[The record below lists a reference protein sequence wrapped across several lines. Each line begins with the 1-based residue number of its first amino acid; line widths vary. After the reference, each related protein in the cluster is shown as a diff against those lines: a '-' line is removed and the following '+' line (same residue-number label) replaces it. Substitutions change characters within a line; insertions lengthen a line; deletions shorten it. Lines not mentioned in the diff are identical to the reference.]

1 VSSGQESHSWSAPPT
16 RGHRVPPESVLIVR
30 DPAAGLHG
38 LFLLA
43 ISFLPDFVLVLP
55 IKASDLQPVFI
66 LQPKEHARD
75 SVIWALGSGY

>member
-1 VSSGQESHSWSAPPT
+1 
-16 RGHRVPPESVLIVR
+16 VR
-30 DPAAGLHG
+30 DPAAGLYG